1 MPIKRLFTE
10 ETERIMTKRLATF
23 MILLSILIYPQ
34 LACSKV
40 YIDITSPS
48 ARKVPLAIV
57 ELVALEEEGSKRD
70 GFFEVKKEIEQTL
83 EDDLEF
89 SGFFELVDG
98 SFHPEEPSLKG
109 LHTQNIPFSMWR
121 ATGTELIVKGGL
133 KVKEDVLVAEFRL
146 FDVLDEVMIFGKR
159 YVAGKGSARR
169 LAHAFADDLVEKLT
183 GKRGVFSTKLLF
195 VSDATGRKQ
204 IYISD
209 YDGKNVVRLTRN
221 RSINISPRWLP
232 DGKSFSYTSYM
243 KGYPC
248 VYQQVLRTGKLKTI
262 ACRNGINIGG
272 GWSPDGRY
280 LALTMKGKKSPELF
294 LFDSKT
300 GRLTQLTSNYAIDV
314 SPSWSP
320 DGRKLVYV
328 SDMAGKPQ
336 IYVLDLVD
344 KKPRRITFEG
354 NYNTSPVWS
363 PDGRSILYV
372 RREDSR
378 FNIWL
383 MDIKTGIHRQL
394 TFEGDNLEPSW
405 SPDGRYIVYEHKD
418 RRGRAYLYLMR
429 RDGSGKRRLDPTKG
443 NESAP
448 SWSPF
453 R

>member
-1 MPIKRLFTE
+1 M
-10 ETERIMTKRLATF
+10 
-23 MILLSILIYPQ
+23 LLLMAMALYPYR
-34 LACSKV
+34 ADSKV

-48 ARKVPLAIV
+48 ARKVPLAVV
-57 ELVALEEEGSKRD
+57 ELVALKGD
-70 GFFEVKKEIEQTL
+70 GKMEPGFSTMKKEIEQTL
-83 EDDLEF
+83 MDDLEF
-89 SGFFELVDG
+89 SGFFELVDD
-98 SFHPEEPSLKG
+98 SYHPEPPSLKG
-109 LHTQNIPFSMWR
+109 LHTGNIPFSIWR
-121 ATGTELIVKGGL
+121 ATGTELIVKGGI
-133 KVKEDVLVAEFRL
+133 KVKEDVIVAEFRL
-146 FDVLDEVMIFGKR
+146 FDALDEVMIFGKR
-159 YVAGKGSARR
+159 YVAGRESIRR
-169 LAHAFADDLVEKLT
+169 LAHAFADDLVKRLT
-183 GKRGVFSTKLLF
+183 GRGGVFTTKILF
-195 VSDATGRKQ
+195 VSDATGTKQ

-209 YDGKNVVRLTRN
+209 YDGKNAVRLTRN
-221 RSINISPRWLP
+221 RSINLSPRWLP
-232 DGKSFSYTSYM
+232 GGKSFSYTSYM

-248 VYQQVLRTGKLKTI
+248 VYRQALRTGKLETI

-280 LALTMKGKKSPELF
+280 LALTMKGKKSPEIF
-294 LFDSKT
+294 LFDAET
-300 GRLTQLTSNYAIDV
+300 GKVYQLTSNYSIDV

-336 IYVLDLVD
+336 IYVLDLVN
-344 KKPRRITFEG
+344 KKPQRITFEG
-354 NYNTSPVWS
+354 RYNTSPVWS

-372 RREDSR
+372 RREDTR

-383 MDIKTGIHRQL
+383 MDIRSGVHRQL

-418 RRGRAYLYLMR
+418 QRGRTTLYLMR

-443 NESAP
+443 NEGAP